1 MLLMNLQAH
10 KLVNESARR
19 EGKYILALLPPAFLV
34 LKEAAQ
40 ALRKTQW
47 YFILTRIALLQS
59 Y

>member
-1 MLLMNLQAH
+1 MNLQAH